1 MEAVAGQNRPEGMLR
16 NEVVMYFEFTCAQC
30 KKKLRLREEYAG
42 KKARCPYCQHAQVVE
57 PPAPSGPADPL
68 SFLQEVSAAPRQEGG
83 VAVRET
89 AAAPSVQPKRHPVAG
104 PSREESASGT
114 EVSIWQ
120 SGLLGLA
127 VFVAIYAVTFPF
139 RASYLGA
146 LLWNRGW
153 VQFAEILFASWSV
166 VILIFKARK
175 LAIQRRS
182 MLFDLLP
189 DDISREI
196 NAESAGRFIQHIR
209 GLPIQSGESFLV
221 NRVLRGLEHFGVLGS
236 SSEAA
241 SRLQS
246 QSEIDSNAVDS
257 SYTLIK
263 VFIWA
268 IPILGFLG
276 TVIGIGHAVGSFSS
290 AMSAANDLSALK
302 DSFNSVTSGLAT
314 AFDTTLL
321 ALVLSMFIMFP
332 MSSLQKAEQDLLN
345 WVDEYCN
352 ENLLKRLKETGSA
365 PLLQGA
371 DGKAMQAAIDA
382 AMAGHHA
389 EFRAWAKKLEAT
401 GECLAQQIAQA
412 WTQTDEKIRDRHVT
426 AMREIAK
433 AGESFQ
439 QTVERLKTASE
450 KQAAAM
456 NELAPRTA
464 EIQTRLADSMERSS
478 QAICAAA
485 ESLGAYVA
493 AVQTGLGSLNDVLGK
508 LGERQVVVQM
518 PESRRR
524 WRLFG

>member
-1 MEAVAGQNRPEGMLR
+1 
-16 NEVVMYFEFTCAQC
+16 
-30 KKKLRLREEYAG
+30 
-42 KKARCPYCQHAQVVE
+42 
-57 PPAPSGPADPL
+57 L
-68 SFLQEVSAAPRQEGG
+68 SFLQEISPAPRQEST
-83 VAVRET
+83 VQARET
-89 AAAPSVQPKRHPVAG
+89 APSAPLQPKRQPAAAL
-104 PSREESASGT
+104 SREESASGT

-127 VFVAIYAVTFPF
+127 GFVAIYAVLFPF
-139 RASYLGA
+139 RGTYVGG
-146 LLWNRGW
+146 LLWNRGF
-153 VQFAEILFASWSV
+153 VQFVEVLFASWSI
-166 VILIFKARK
+166 VILVFKVRK
-175 LAIQRRS
+175 LRVQRRS

-209 GLPIQSGESFLV
+209 GLPIQAGESFLV

-241 SRLQS
+241 DRLQS
-246 QSEIDSNAVDS
+246 QSDIDANAVDS

-276 TVIGIGHAVGSFSS
+276 TVIGIGQAVGSFSS
-290 AMSAANDLSALK
+290 AMGAASDLSALK
-302 DSFNSVTSGLAT
+302 ESFNSVTGGLST

-352 ENLLKRLKETGSA
+352 ENLLKRLKETGA
-365 PLLQGA
+365 PSLLQGA
-371 DGKAMQAAIDA
+371 DGKALQAAVDA

-389 EFRAWAKKLEAT
+389 EFRTWAKKLEAT
-401 GECLAQQIAQA
+401 GDCLAQQIAKA
-412 WTQTDEKIRDRHVT
+412 WSQTDEKIRERHVS
-426 AMREIAK
+426 AMREITK

-439 QTVERLKTASE
+439 QTAERLKTASE

-478 QAICAAA
+478 QAICTAA
-485 ESLGAYVA
+485 ESLGGYFA

-508 LGERQVVVQM
+508 LGEKQVVVQV

>member
-1 MEAVAGQNRPEGMLR
+1 
-16 NEVVMYFEFTCAQC
+16 MYFEFTCAQC

-42 KKARCPYCQHAQVVE
+42 KKARCPYCQHAQGGE

-68 SFLQEVSAAPRQEGG
+68 SFLREVLPARPDSGAARASTPPATTPPARRPAASA
-83 VAVRET
+83 
-89 AAAPSVQPKRHPVAG
+89 
-104 PSREESASGT
+104 SRDESASGT
-114 EVSIWQ
+114 EVNIWH
-120 SGLLGLA
+120 SGLLGFA
-127 VFVAIYAVTFPF
+127 GFMAIYAVLFPF
-139 RASYLGA
+139 QNSYLGA
-146 LLWNRGW
+146 LLWQRGW
-153 VQFAEILFASWSV
+153 VQFAEIWFASWSV

-175 LAIQRRS
+175 LSVQRRS

-189 DDISREI
+189 ADISKEI
-196 NAESAGRFIQHIR
+196 NAESAGRFMQHIR
-209 GLPIQSGESFLV
+209 GLPIQAGESFLV
-221 NRVLRGLEHFGVLGS
+221 NRVLRGLEHFGVVGS
-236 SSEAA
+236 SGEAA

-246 QSEIDSNAVDS
+246 QSDIDANAVDS

-268 IPILGFLG
+268 IPILGFIG
-276 TVIGIGHAVGSFSS
+276 TVIGIGQAVGSFSA
-290 AMSAANDLSALK
+290 AMSAASDLGALK
-302 DSFNSVTSGLAT
+302 ESFNSVTGGLAT

-352 ENLLKRLKETGSA
+352 ENLLKRLKESGAA
-365 PLLQGA
+365 PLLRGA

-401 GECLAQQIAQA
+401 GECLAQQIAKA
-412 WTQTDEKIRDRHVT
+412 WTQTDEKIRERHT
-426 AMREIAK
+426 QAMREINK

-439 QTVERLKTASE
+439 QTAERLKTASE

-464 EIQTRLADSMERSS
+464 EIQNHMVESMERSAQS
-478 QAICAAA
+478 IGSAA
-485 ESLGAYVA
+485 ESLNSYFA
-493 AVQTGLGSLNDVLGK
+493 AIQDGLGSLNNVLGQ
-508 LGERQVVVQM
+508 LGEKQVVVQA
-518 PESRRR
+518 PQSRRRR
-524 WRLFG
+524 WRLFGK

>member
-1 MEAVAGQNRPEGMLR
+1 
-16 NEVVMYFEFTCAQC
+16 MYFEFTCPQC

-42 KKARCPYCQHAQVVE
+42 KKARCPYCQHAQVVQ
-57 PPAPSGPADPL
+57 PPTPSGPADPL
-68 SFLQEVSAAPRQEGG
+68 SFLQEVSTAPRQESGG
-83 VAVRET
+83 QARET
-89 AAAPSVQPKRHPVAG
+89 APKAPVQPKQQPAAG

-114 EVSIWQ
+114 EVNIWH
-120 SGLLGLA
+120 SGLLGFA
-127 VFVAIYAVTFPF
+127 GFVAIYAVLFPF
-139 RASYLGA
+139 QKTYLGA
-146 LLWNRGW
+146 LLWQRGW
-153 VQFAEILFASWSV
+153 VQFAEIWFASWSV
-166 VILIFKARK
+166 VILIFKYRK
-175 LAIQRRS
+175 LRVQRRS

-236 SSEAA
+236 SGEAA
-241 SRLQS
+241 SRLSS
-246 QSEIDSNAVDS
+246 QSDIDGNAVDS

-276 TVIGIGHAVGSFSS
+276 TVIGIGQAVGSFST
-290 AMSAANDLSALK
+290 AMSAASDLSALK
-302 DSFNSVTSGLAT
+302 DSFGSVTGGLGT

-321 ALVLSMFIMFP
+321 ALSLSMFIMFP

-352 ENLLKRLKETGSA
+352 ENLLKRLKETGA
-365 PLLQGA
+365 PSPLQGA
-371 DGKAMQAAIDA
+371 DGKALQAAIDA

-401 GECLAQQIAQA
+401 GDCLAQQIAKA
-412 WTQTDEKIRDRHVT
+412 WAQTDEKIRERHVL

-439 QTVERLKTASE
+439 QTAERLKTVSE

-456 NELAPRTA
+456 SELAPRTA
-464 EIQTRLADSMERSS
+464 EVQTQLADSAERSAKS
-478 QAICAAA
+478 ICAAA
-485 ESLGAYVA
+485 ESLGGYFA
-493 AVQTGLGSLNDVLGK
+493 AIQTGLGSLNDVLGK
-508 LGERQVVVQM
+508 LGEKQVVVQV